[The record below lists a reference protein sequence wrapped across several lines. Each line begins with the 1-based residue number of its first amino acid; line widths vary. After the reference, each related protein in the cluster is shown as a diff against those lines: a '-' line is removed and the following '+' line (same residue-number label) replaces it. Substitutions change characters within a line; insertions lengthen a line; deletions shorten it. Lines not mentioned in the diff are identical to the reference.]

1 MQISFLKILPENAL
15 KFVSKKMRICV
26 KNFAQLQE
34 NVAELHFIKAKAI
47 EKAYHECEWENE
59 EENCKR
65 ECMMSYYTFDIM
77 ENEQKKQEVQKFCE
91 EQLGWRITK

>member
-1 MQISFLKILPENAL
+1 MAWTDSQGIRRDSWTSSKLGLSKNMPRSIWLWGVNI
-15 KFVSKKMRICV
+15 VS
-26 KNFAQLQE
+26 
-34 NVAELHFIKAKAI
+34 
-47 EKAYHECEWENE
+47 CEWENE